1 MTRETRETLAASL
14 TVGAFVALARVKR
27 GLTQE
32 QAAEL
37 LGWTVRTLGST
48 EQDARRLTLRDAH
61 ALSVVRS
68 WPTLPATLL
77 PKRTTPPSRGSP
89 AIGGSPARFPR

>member
-1 MTRETRETLAASL
+1 MTKETRETLAASL
-14 TVGAFVALARVKR
+14 SVGAFVALARTRR

-61 ALSVVRS
+61 ALSRVLGLDVRE
-68 WPTLPATLL
+68 LAEMEA
-77 PKRTTPPSRGSP
+77 G
-89 AIGGSPARFPR
+89 A